1 MNCLEHRIT
10 LKPSL
15 DRTMQENLLQP
26 TPRRILIIDDE
37 EDTHLLLKAALKSF
51 PIDYIDL
58 FDGES
63 AIAQIDK
70 ARYDMIFLDVMMP
83 NGSGGDFLQYA
94 LDNAV
99 NLPTIVLLTSLRD
112 ASFTRNALGI
122 GVAEVLQK
130 PVQPDDLRQIVSKYL
145 FPHFQS

>member
-1 MNCLEHRIT
+1 
-10 LKPSL
+10 
-15 DRTMQENLLQP
+15 MQESLLQA
-26 TPRRILIIDDE
+26 TPRKILIIDDE
-37 EDTHLLLKAALKSF
+37 EDTHLFLKAALKQF
-51 PIDYIDL
+51 PISYIDL

-63 AIAQIDK
+63 AIAHIDK
-70 ARYDMIFLDVMMP
+70 AHYDMIFLDVIMP

-130 PVQPDDLRQIVSKYL
+130 PVEPDELRQVVGKYL
-145 FPHFQS
+145 FPDFQL

>member
-1 MNCLEHRIT
+1 
-10 LKPSL
+10 
-15 DRTMQENLLQP
+15 MQENLSQV
-26 TPRRILIIDDE
+26 TPRKILIIDDE
-37 EDTHLLLKAALKSF
+37 EDTHIFLKASLKHF

-63 AIAQIDK
+63 AIAQIGK
-70 ARYDMIFLDVMMP
+70 TRYDMIFLDVMMP

-99 NLPTIVLLTSLRD
+99 HLPTIVLLTSLRD

-122 GVAEVLQK
+122 GIAEVLHK
-130 PVQPDDLRQIVSKYL
+130 PVQPDELRRIVEKYL
-145 FPHFQS
+145 FPNLQV

>member
-1 MNCLEHRIT
+1 
-10 LKPSL
+10 
-15 DRTMQENLLQP
+15 MQENLLNA
-26 TPRRILIIDDE
+26 TPRKILIIDDE
-37 EDTHLLLKAALKSF
+37 EDMHLLLKEALKQF
-51 PIDYIDL
+51 PINYIDL

-63 AIAQIDK
+63 AIAHIDK
-70 ARYDMIFLDVMMP
+70 AHYDMIFLDVIMP

-99 NLPTIVLLTSLRD
+99 NLPTIVLLTSIHN

-130 PVQPDDLRQIVSKYL
+130 PVQPDELRRIVGKYL
-145 FPHFQS
+145 FSNFQP

>member
-1 MNCLEHRIT
+1 
-10 LKPSL
+10 
-15 DRTMQENLLQP
+15 MQENLLNA
-26 TPRRILIIDDE
+26 TPRKILIIDDE
-37 EDTHLLLKAALKSF
+37 EDTHLLLKAALKQF
-51 PIDYIDL
+51 PINYTDL

-63 AIAQIDK
+63 AIAHIDK

-130 PVQPDDLRQIVSKYL
+130 PVQPDELRRIVDKYL
-145 FPHFQS
+145 FSNSQP

>member
-1 MNCLEHRIT
+1 
-10 LKPSL
+10 
-15 DRTMQENLLQP
+15 MQENLLQAS
-26 TPRRILIIDDE
+26 PRKVLIIDDE
-37 EDTHLLLKAALKSF
+37 EDTHLLLKAALKHF

-63 AIAQIDK
+63 AIAQIDE

-122 GVAEVLQK
+122 GVAEVLNK
-130 PVQPDDLRQIVSKYL
+130 PVQPDELRRIVVKYL
-145 FPHFQS
+145 FPNLQP

>member
-1 MNCLEHRIT
+1 MNYLEHRIT
-10 LKPSL
+10 LNSSL
-15 DRTMQENLLQP
+15 DRTMQGNLLQASS
-26 TPRRILIIDDE
+26 RKILIIDDE
-37 EDTHLLLKAALKSF
+37 EDTHLLLKASLKSF
-51 PIDYIDL
+51 PIDYTDL

-63 AIAQIDK
+63 AITQIDK

-99 NLPTIVLLTSLRD
+99 NLPTIVIFTSLHD

-122 GVAEVLQK
+122 GVAEVINK
-130 PVQPDDLRQIVSKYL
+130 PVQPDELRRIVGKYL
-145 FPHFQS
+145 FPNFQP

>member
-1 MNCLEHRIT
+1 
-10 LKPSL
+10 
-15 DRTMQENLLQP
+15 MQENLLNA
-26 TPRRILIIDDE
+26 TPRKILIIDDE
-37 EDTHLLLKAALKSF
+37 EDTHLLLKAALKQF
-51 PIDYIDL
+51 PINYIDL

-63 AIAQIDK
+63 AIAHIDK

-130 PVQPDDLRQIVSKYL
+130 PVQPDELRRIVGKYL
-145 FPHFQS
+145 FSNFQP

>member
-1 MNCLEHRIT
+1 
-10 LKPSL
+10 
-15 DRTMQENLLQP
+15 MQENLLQAS
-26 TPRRILIIDDE
+26 PRKVLIIDDE
-37 EDTHLLLKAALKSF
+37 EDTHLLLKAALKHF

-63 AIAQIDK
+63 AIAQIDE

-122 GVAEVLQK
+122 GVAEVLNK
-130 PVQPDDLRQIVSKYL
+130 PVQPDELRRIVIKYL
-145 FPHFQS
+145 FPNLQP

>member
-1 MNCLEHRIT
+1 
-10 LKPSL
+10 
-15 DRTMQENLLQP
+15 MQENLLQAS
-26 TPRRILIIDDE
+26 PRKILIIDDE
-37 EDTHLLLKAALKSF
+37 EDTHFLLKAALKQF
-51 PIDYIDL
+51 PIDYTDL

-63 AIAQIDK
+63 AIAHIDK

-112 ASFTRNALGI
+112 ASFTRNALAI
-122 GVAEVLQK
+122 GVAEVLNK
-130 PVQPDDLRQIVSKYL
+130 PVQPDELRRIVGKYL
-145 FPHFQS
+145 FPSVQL

>member
-1 MNCLEHRIT
+1 MNYLEHHLT
-10 LKPSL
+10 LKPFP
-15 DRTMQENLLQP
+15 DRTMQENLLQA
-26 TPRRILIIDDE
+26 TPRKILIIDDE
-37 EDTHLLLKAALKSF
+37 EDTHLLLKAALKNF

-70 ARYDMIFLDVMMP
+70 AHYDMIFLDVIMP
-83 NGSGGDFLQYA
+83 NGSGADFLQYA
-94 LDNAV
+94 LNNAV